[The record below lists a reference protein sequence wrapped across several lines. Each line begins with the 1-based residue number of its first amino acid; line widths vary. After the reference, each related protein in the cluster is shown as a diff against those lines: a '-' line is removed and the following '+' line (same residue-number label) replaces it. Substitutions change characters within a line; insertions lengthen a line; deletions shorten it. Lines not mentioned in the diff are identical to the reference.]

1 MNFSEFHFIRP
12 YWLLALLP
20 LIMFVFLTVKH
31 KLRQGSW
38 QSVCDPELLPFVLQE
53 KELKHSHAPLITSSL
68 AALLAITALAGPT
81 WQRIPTPVFRNA
93 AALVIA
99 LDLSRSMDAPDIKPS
114 RLERARYKVADLLKK
129 RKDGQTALLVYA
141 GSAFTVTPLT
151 DDTETINNQLSALT
165 TDIMPAQGSQ
175 SDLAIN
181 KALELFKNAG
191 LQQGQI
197 LLITDDEQI
206 ESALAKVELPDNYQL
221 SILGVGTAE
230 GAPITLTQGGFL
242 TDANGSIVLP
252 KLNTQALQKVAQ
264 TGGGIYQQIT
274 DSSADIETLS
284 RHFEQAAKRGEALE
298 NDLLLENWV
307 EASVWLL
314 LPLLLFASLSF
325 RRGLLSLLF
334 ILLLP
339 FPEESYALEWQD
351 LWQTKN
357 QQAQQSF
364 TKGDYQDAAEK
375 FTDPAWQAAA
385 QYKSDTKIID
395 GKLPQA
401 TTATGFY
408 NQGNA
413 LAKSEQLEKAISA
426 YDQALKINPDNED
439 AQYNKEVV
447 EKALEQQKQQQQSQD
462 KNQDQ
467 DQENKDQSESEE
479 QKDQQGEQSDKDSEQ
494 QNPKDSEDPQDSDK
508 QDKQNP
514 TENKEQKKDAEQQKP
529 DEETEPESEQ
539 EKAAESQQESE
550 ADAQDSE
557 QQQANEQWL
566 KRIPD
571 DPSGL
576 LKRKFLYQYGQQK
589 QRNNSGQQW

>member
-20 LIMFVFLTVKH
+20 LIVFVFLTVKH
-31 KLRQGSW
+31 KLHQGSW
-38 QSVCDPELLPFVLQE
+38 QAVCDPELLPFVLQE

-68 AALLAITALAGPT
+68 AAILAITALAGPT
-81 WQRIPTPVFRNA
+81 WQRVPTPVFRNTS
-93 AALVIA
+93 ALVIA

-151 DDTETINNQLSALT
+151 DDTETINNQLNALT
-165 TDIMPAQGSQ
+165 TDIMPVQGSH

-181 KALELFKNAG
+181 KAVELFKNAG

-197 LLITDDEQI
+197 LLITDDEHI
-206 ESALAKVELPDNYQL
+206 EDAFAQVELSDNFQL

-230 GAPITLTQGGFL
+230 GAPITLAQGGFL
-242 TDANGSIVLP
+242 TDSNGSIVLP

-264 TGGGIYQQIT
+264 SGGGIYQHIT
-274 DSSADIETLS
+274 DSSADVETLS
-284 RHFEQAAKRGEALE
+284 RHFEQAAERGEALE

-307 EASVWLL
+307 DAGVWLL

-334 ILLLP
+334 VLLLP

-351 LWQTKN
+351 LWQTKD

-364 TKGDYQDAAEK
+364 TKGDYKGAAEK
-375 FTDPAWQAAA
+375 FTNPAWQAAA
-385 QYKSDTKIID
+385 QYKADTKLTEKD
-395 GKLPQA
+395 ELPPV
-401 TTATGFY
+401 TTDTGHY
-408 NQGNA
+408 NQGNV
-413 LAKSEQLEKAISA
+413 LAKSGQLEKAISA
-426 YDQALKINPDNED
+426 YEQALKLNPDNED
-439 AQYNKEVV
+439 AQYNREVV
-447 EKALEQQKQQQQSQD
+447 EKALEQQKQQQQNQD
-462 KNQDQ
+462 KDQDKKQ
-467 DQENKDQSESEE
+467 DQENKEQSESEE

-494 QNPKDSEDPQDSDK
+494 QDPQNSEDPQDSNK
-508 QDKQNP
+508 QDS
-514 TENKEQKKDAEQQKP
+514 TEDKEKKDAEQQKP
-529 DEETEPESEQ
+529 EDAAEPESEQ
-539 EKAAESQQESE
+539 EQAADPQQASE

-576 LKRKFLYQYGQQK
+576 LKRKFLYQYSRQK

>member
-12 YWLLALLP
+12 YWLLAFLALAM
-20 LIMFVFLTVKH
+20 LVFFTVKH
-31 KLRQGSW
+31 KLRQGNW
-38 QSVCDPELLPFVLQE
+38 QSVCDPELLPFVLQD
-53 KELKHSHAPLITSSL
+53 KELKHSHTPLITSSL
-68 AALLAITALAGPT
+68 AAILAITALAGPT
-81 WQRIPTPVFRNA
+81 WQRVPTPVFRNA

-99 LDLSRSMDAPDIKPS
+99 LDLSRSMDASDIKPS
-114 RLERARYKVADLLKK
+114 RLERARYKVTDLLKK

-151 DDTETINNQLSALT
+151 DDTETINNQLGALT
-165 TDIMPAQGSQ
+165 TNIMPAQGSQ

-197 LLITDDEQI
+197 LLITDDERI
-206 ESALAKVELPDNYQL
+206 EGAFAQVELPTNFQL

-230 GAPITLTQGGFL
+230 GAPITLAQGGFL
-242 TDANGSIVLP
+242 IDSNGSIVLP
-252 KLNTQALQKVAQ
+252 KLNTRALQKVAQ
-264 TGGGIYQQIT
+264 AGGGIYQQIT
-274 DSSADIETLS
+274 GSSADIETLS
-284 RHFEQAAKRGEALE
+284 RHFEQAAKRGETLE
-298 NDLLLENWV
+298 NNLLLENWV
-307 EASVWLL
+307 EAGVWLL

-334 ILLLP
+334 VLLLP

-351 LWQTKN
+351 LWQTKD

-375 FTDPAWQAAA
+375 FTDPAWLAAA
-385 QYKSDTKIID
+385 QYKADTKLTE
-395 GKLPQA
+395 KQELPPV
-401 TTATGFY
+401 TTDTGYY
-408 NQGNA
+408 NQGNV
-413 LAKSEQLEKAISA
+413 LAKSGQLEKAISA
-426 YDQALKINPDNED
+426 YEQALKLNPDNED
-439 AQYNKEVV
+439 AQYNKEIV
-447 EKALEQQKQQQQSQD
+447 EKALKQQEQQQQNQD

-467 DQENKDQSESEE
+467 DKKQNQENKDQSEPNE
-479 QKDQQGEQSDKDSEQ
+479 QKDQQGEQPGKDSEQ
-494 QNPKDSEDPQDSDK
+494 QDPQNPEDPQGSDK
-508 QDKQNP
+508 QDKPNDQ
-514 TENKEQKKDAEQQKP
+514 EQQDAEQQKP
-529 DEETEPESEQ
+529 EDADEPESEQ
-539 EKAAESQQESE
+539 EQAADPQN
-550 ADAQDSE
+550 SE

-589 QRNNSGQQW
+589 QRNSSGQQW

>member
-1 MNFSEFHFIRP
+1 MNFSEFHFLRP
-12 YWLLALLP
+12 YWLLAFLP
-20 LIMFVFLTVKH
+20 LIVFVFLAVKH

-38 QSVCDPELLPFVLQE
+38 QAVCDPELLPFVLQE
-53 KELKHSHAPLITSSL
+53 KELKYSRAPLITSSL
-68 AALLAITALAGPT
+68 AAILAITALAGPT
-81 WQRIPTPVFRNA
+81 WQRIPMPVFRNV

-151 DDTETINNQLSALT
+151 GDTETINNQLSALS
-165 TDIMPAQGSQ
+165 TDIMPVQGSH

-191 LQQGQI
+191 VQQGQI
-197 LLITDDEQI
+197 LLITDDEHI
-206 ESALAKVELPDNYQL
+206 EDAFAQVELPDNFQL

-230 GAPITLTQGGFL
+230 GAPITLAQGEFL
-242 TDANGSIVLP
+242 TDSNGSIVLP

-264 TGGGIYQQIT
+264 AGGGIYQHIT

-284 RHFEQAAKRGEALE
+284 RYFEQAAKRGEALE
-298 NDLLLENWV
+298 NDLLLENWLD
-307 EASVWLL
+307 AGVWLL

-351 LWQTKN
+351 LWQTKD

-375 FTDPAWQAAA
+375 FTDPEWQAAA
-385 QYKSDTKIID
+385 QYKANI
-395 GKLPQA
+395 KLPEKQELPPV
-401 TTATGFY
+401 TTDTGYY
-408 NQGNA
+408 NQGNV
-413 LAKSEQLEKAISA
+413 LAKSGQFEKAISA
-426 YDQALKINPDNED
+426 YEQALKLNPDNED

-447 EKALEQQKQQQQSQD
+447 EKALKQQQQQQ
-462 KNQDQ
+462 QDQ
-467 DQENKDQSESEE
+467 DKKQKQENKDQSEPNE
-479 QKDQQGEQSDKDSEQ
+479 QQDQPGEQSDKESEQ
-494 QNPKDSEDPQDSDK
+494 QDPQNAKDPQDSDK
-508 QDKQNP
+508 QGSPNDQ
-514 TENKEQKKDAEQQKP
+514 EQQDTEQQKP
-529 DEETEPESEQ
+529 EDAAEPEQEQ
-539 EKAAESQQESE
+539 AAEAQQESE
-550 ADAQDSE
+550 VDPQNSE

-576 LKRKFLYQYGQQK
+576 LKRKFLYQYSQQK
-589 QRNNSGQQW
+589 RPNSSEQQW

>member
-12 YWLLALLP
+12 YWLLAFLP
-20 LIMFVFLTVKH
+20 LAMLVFFTVKH
-31 KLRQGSW
+31 KLHQGNW
-38 QSVCDPELLPFVLQE
+38 QSVCDPELLPFVLQD

-68 AALLAITALAGPT
+68 AAILAITALAGPA
-81 WQRIPTPVFRNA
+81 WQRVPTPVFRNA

-99 LDLSRSMDAPDIKPS
+99 LDLSRSMDASDIKPS
-114 RLERARYKVADLLKK
+114 RLERARYKVTDLLKK

-151 DDTETINNQLSALT
+151 GDTETINNQLSALT

-181 KALELFKNAG
+181 KAVELFKNSG

-197 LLITDDEQI
+197 LLITDDEHI
-206 ESALAKVELPDNYQL
+206 EYAFAQVELPDNFQL
-221 SILGVGTAE
+221 SILGIGTAE
-230 GAPITLTQGGFL
+230 GAPITLAQGGFL
-242 TDANGSIVLP
+242 TDSSDSIVLP
-252 KLNTQALQKVAQ
+252 KLNTRALQKVAQ
-264 TGGGIYQQIT
+264 AGGGIYQHIT

-284 RHFEQAAKRGEALE
+284 RHFEQAAKRGETLE
-298 NDLLLENWV
+298 NNLLLENWV
-307 EASVWLL
+307 EAGVWLL
-314 LPLLLFASLSF
+314 LPLLLFAPLSF

-351 LWQTKN
+351 LWQTKD

-375 FTDPAWQAAA
+375 FTNPAWQAAA
-385 QYKSDTKIID
+385 QYKADTKLTE
-395 GKLPQA
+395 KQELPPV
-401 TTATGFY
+401 TTDTGYY
-408 NQGNA
+408 NQGNV
-413 LAKSEQLEKAISA
+413 LAKSGQLEKAISA
-426 YDQALKINPDNED
+426 YEQALKLNPDNED
-439 AQYNKEVV
+439 AQYNKEIV
-447 EKALEQQKQQQQSQD
+447 EKALKQQEQQQE
-462 KNQDQ
+462 NQDQ
-467 DQENKDQSESEE
+467 DKKQNQENKDQSESNE

-494 QNPKDSEDPQDSDK
+494 QDPQNPEDPQDSGK
-508 QDKQNP
+508 QDSPNDQ
-514 TENKEQKKDAEQQKP
+514 EQQDAEQQKP
-529 DEETEPESEQ
+529 EDAAEPESEQ
-539 EKAAESQQESE
+539 EQEQAAEAQQESE
-550 ADAQDSE
+550 AAPQNSE

-589 QRNNSGQQW
+589 QRNSSGQQW

>member
-12 YWLLALLP
+12 YWLLAFLP
-20 LIMFVFLTVKH
+20 LIVFVFLTVKH

-38 QSVCDPELLPFVLQE
+38 QAVCDPELLPFVLQE
-53 KELKHSHAPLITSSL
+53 KELKHSHTPLITSSL
-68 AALLAITALAGPT
+68 AAILAITALAGPT

-151 DDTETINNQLSALT
+151 DDTETINNQLSALS
-165 TDIMPAQGSQ
+165 TDIMPVQGSH

-181 KALELFKNAG
+181 KALELFKNVG
-191 LQQGQI
+191 LQQGKI
-197 LLITDDEQI
+197 LLITDDEHI
-206 ESALAKVELPDNYQL
+206 EDAFAQVELPDNFQL

-230 GAPITLTQGGFL
+230 GAPITLAQGGFL
-242 TDANGSIVLP
+242 TDSNGSIVLP

-264 TGGGIYQQIT
+264 AGGGIYQHIT

-307 EASVWLL
+307 DAGVWLL

-351 LWQTKN
+351 LWQTKD

-385 QYKSDTKIID
+385 QYKADTK
-395 GKLPQA
+395 LPEKQELPPA
-401 TTATGFY
+401 TTDTGYY
-408 NQGNA
+408 NQGNV
-413 LAKSEQLEKAISA
+413 LAKSGQLEKAISA
-426 YDQALKINPDNED
+426 YEQALKLNPDNED
-439 AQYNKEVV
+439 AQYNQEVV
-447 EKALEQQKQQQQSQD
+447 EKALKQQEQQQQDQDQD
-462 KNQDQ
+462 KKQ
-467 DQENKDQSESEE
+467 DQENKDQSESNE
-479 QKDQQGEQSDKDSEQ
+479 QKDQQGEQSGKGSEQ
-494 QNPKDSEDPQDSDK
+494 QDPQNSEGPQDSDK
-508 QDKQNP
+508 QGSPNDQ
-514 TENKEQKKDAEQQKP
+514 EQQGAKQQKP
-529 DEETEPESEQ
+529 EDAAEPESEQ
-539 EKAAESQQESE
+539 EQAAEAQQESE
-550 ADAQDSE
+550 AAPQNSE
-557 QQQANEQWL
+557 QQQANKQWL

-589 QRNNSGQQW
+589 QRNSSGQQW

>member
-12 YWLLALLP
+12 YWLLAFLP
-20 LIMFVFLTVKH
+20 LIVFVFLTVKH

-38 QSVCDPELLPFVLQE
+38 QAVCDPELLPFVLQE
-53 KELKHSHAPLITSSL
+53 KELKHSRAPLITSSL
-68 AALLAITALAGPT
+68 AAILAITALAGPT

-151 DDTETINNQLSALT
+151 DDTETINNQLSALS
-165 TDIMPAQGSQ
+165 TDIMPVQGSH
-175 SDLAIN
+175 SNLAIN
-181 KALELFKNAG
+181 KALELLKNAG

-197 LLITDDEQI
+197 LLITDDEHI
-206 ESALAKVELPDNYQL
+206 EDAFAQVELPDNFQL

-230 GAPITLTQGGFL
+230 GAPITLAQGGFL
-242 TDANGSIVLP
+242 TDSNGSIVLP

-264 TGGGIYQQIT
+264 AGGGIYQHIT

-307 EASVWLL
+307 DAGVWLL

-351 LWQTKN
+351 LWQTKD

-364 TKGDYQDAAEK
+364 TKGDYKDAAEK

-385 QYKSDTKIID
+385 QYKADI
-395 GKLPQA
+395 KLPEKQELPPV
-401 TTATGFY
+401 TTDTGYY
-408 NQGNA
+408 NQGNV
-413 LAKSEQLEKAISA
+413 LAKSGQFAKAISA
-426 YDQALKINPDNED
+426 YEQALKLNPDNED

-447 EKALEQQKQQQQSQD
+447 EKALKQQEQQQQNQD

-467 DQENKDQSESEE
+467 DKKQNQENKDQSESNE

-494 QNPKDSEDPQDSDK
+494 QDPQNSEDPQDSDK
-508 QDKQNP
+508 QGSPNDQ
-514 TENKEQKKDAEQQKP
+514 
-529 DEETEPESEQ
+529 
-539 EKAAESQQESE
+539 
-550 ADAQDSE
+550 
-557 QQQANEQWL
+557 
-566 KRIPD
+566 
-571 DPSGL
+571 
-576 LKRKFLYQYGQQK
+576 
-589 QRNNSGQQW
+589 

>member
-12 YWLLALLP
+12 YWILALLP
-20 LIMFVFLTVKH
+20 LIVFVFLTVKH
-31 KLRQGSW
+31 KLRSGNW
-38 QSVCDPELLPFVLQE
+38 QSVCDPELLPFILQE
-53 KELKHSHAPLITSSL
+53 KELKHSRAPLITSSL
-68 AALLAITALAGPT
+68 AAVLAITALAGPT
-81 WQRIPTPVFRNA
+81 WQRVPTPVFRNA

-114 RLERARYKVADLLKK
+114 RLVRARYKIADLLKK

-165 TDIMPAQGSQ
+165 TEIMPAQGSQ
-175 SDLAIN
+175 SHLAIN

-197 LLITDDEQI
+197 LLITDDEKI
-206 ESALAKVELPDNYQL
+206 EDAFAQVELPDNYQL
-221 SILGVGTAE
+221 SILGVGTTE
-230 GAPITLTQGGFL
+230 GAPITLAQGGFL
-242 TDANGSIVLP
+242 TDANGSIILP
-252 KLNTQALQKVAQ
+252 KLNTYALQKVAQ

-274 DSSADIETLS
+274 DSSTDIETLS

-298 NDLLLENWV
+298 NDLLLENWI
-307 EASVWLL
+307 EAGVWLL

-334 ILLLP
+334 IFLLP

-351 LWQTKN
+351 LWQTQE
-357 QQAQQSF
+357 QQAQQSYLQ
-364 TKGDYQDAAEK
+364 GDYQKAAEK
-375 FTDPAWQAAA
+375 FTNPAWQAAA
-385 QYKSDTKIID
+385 QYKADTKLTE
-395 GKLPQA
+395 KQELPPA
-401 TTATGFY
+401 TTATGLY
-408 NQGNA
+408 NQGNV
-413 LAKSEQLEKAISA
+413 LAKSGQLEKAISA
-426 YDQALKINPDNED
+426 YEQALKLNPDNAD

-447 EKALEQQKQQQQSQD
+447 EKALEEQKQQQQNQEKDQD
-462 KNQDQ
+462 KDQ
-467 DQENKDQSESEE
+467 DKKQDQSESDE
-479 QKDQQGEQSDKDSEQ
+479 QKDQQGEPSDKDPEQ
-494 QNPKDSEDPQDSDK
+494 QDPQNAKDPQDSN
-508 QDKQNP
+508 KQNEQDS
-514 TENKEQKKDAEQQKP
+514 TEDKEQKEAEQQKP
-529 DEETEPESEQ
+529 SEESEPEQEQTPESKQEAASE
-539 EKAAESQQESE
+539 
-550 ADAQDSE
+550 AQDSE

-589 QRNNSGQQW
+589 QRNSSGQQW

>member
-12 YWLLALLP
+12 YWLLAFLP
-20 LIMFVFLTVKH
+20 LAMLVFFTVKH

-38 QSVCDPELLPFVLQE
+38 QAVCDPELLPFVLQE
-53 KELKHSHAPLITSSL
+53 KELKHSRTPLITSCL
-68 AALLAITALAGPT
+68 TAILAITALAGPT
-81 WQRIPTPVFRNA
+81 WQRVPTPVFRNA

-181 KALELFKNAG
+181 KAVELFKNSG

-197 LLITDDEQI
+197 LLITDDEHI
-206 ESALAKVELPDNYQL
+206 EGAFAQVELPNNFQL

-230 GAPITLTQGGFL
+230 GAPITLAQGGFL
-242 TDANGSIVLP
+242 TDTSGSIVLP
-252 KLNTQALQKVAQ
+252 KLNTRALQKVAQ
-264 TGGGIYQQIT
+264 AGGGIYQQIT
-274 DSSADIETLS
+274 DNSADIETLS
-284 RHFEQAAKRGEALE
+284 RHFEQAAKHGETLE

-307 EASVWLL
+307 EAGVWLL

-351 LWQTKN
+351 LWQTKD

-385 QYKSDTKIID
+385 QYKADTKLTE
-395 GKLPQA
+395 KQELPPV
-401 TTATGFY
+401 TTDTGYY
-408 NQGNA
+408 NQGNV
-413 LAKSEQLEKAISA
+413 LAKSGQLEKAISA
-426 YDQALKINPDNED
+426 YEQALKLNPDNED
-439 AQYNKEVV
+439 AQYNKEIV
-447 EKALEQQKQQQQSQD
+447 EKALKQQEQQQE
-462 KNQDQ
+462 NQDQ
-467 DQENKDQSESEE
+467 DKKQNQENKDQSESNE

-494 QNPKDSEDPQDSDK
+494 QDPQNSEDPQDSGK
-508 QDKQNP
+508 QDSPNDQKQ
-514 TENKEQKKDAEQQKP
+514 QDAEQQKP
-529 DEETEPESEQ
+529 EDAAEPESEQ
-539 EKAAESQQESE
+539 EQEQAAEAQQESE
-550 ADAQDSE
+550 AAPQNSE

-589 QRNNSGQQW
+589 QRNSSGQQW

>member
-1 MNFSEFHFIRP
+1 MNFSDFHFIRP
-12 YWLLALLP
+12 YWLLAFLP
-20 LIMFVFLTVKH
+20 LAMLVFFTVKH

-53 KELKHSHAPLITSSL
+53 KELKHSRMPLITSSL
-68 AALLAITALAGPT
+68 AAILAITALAGPT

-175 SDLAIN
+175 SDLAIT

-197 LLITDDEQI
+197 LLITDDERI
-206 ESALAKVELPDNYQL
+206 EGAFAQVELPDNFQL

-242 TDANGSIVLP
+242 TDASGSIVLP
-252 KLNTQALQKVAQ
+252 KLNAYALQKVAQ
-264 TGGGIYQQIT
+264 AGGGIYQHIT

-307 EASVWLL
+307 EAGVWLL

-339 FPEESYALEWQD
+339 IPKNSYALEWQD
-351 LWQTKN
+351 LWQTKD

-364 TKGDYQDAAEK
+364 AKGDYQDAVEK

-385 QYKSDTKIID
+385 QYKADTKLTE
-395 GKLPQA
+395 KQELPPV
-401 TTATGFY
+401 TTDTGYY
-408 NQGNA
+408 NQGNV
-413 LAKSEQLEKAISA
+413 LAKSGQLEKAISA
-426 YDQALKINPDNED
+426 YEQALKLNPDNED
-439 AQYNKEVV
+439 AQYNKEIV
-447 EKALEQQKQQQQSQD
+447 EKALKQQEQQQE
-462 KNQDQ
+462 NQDQ
-467 DQENKDQSESEE
+467 DKKQNQENKDQSESNE

-494 QNPKDSEDPQDSDK
+494 QDPQNPEDPQDSGK
-508 QDKQNP
+508 QDSPNDQ
-514 TENKEQKKDAEQQKP
+514 EQQDAEQQKP
-529 DEETEPESEQ
+529 EDAAEPESEQ
-539 EKAAESQQESE
+539 EQEQAAEAQQESE
-550 ADAQDSE
+550 AAPQNSE

-589 QRNNSGQQW
+589 QRNSSGQQW